1 MHAND
6 SRKPIKKHGS
16 TAVGPRVRRDSGEAF
31 IKEPGSGRIRTRDAL
46 AETLAQDFLGSAIE
60 GEPVSLRDAV
70 VPEEDGGPFVTTDGR
85 HEFAKGT
92 DPSNPKDSEVEPF
105 PSVSGNIE
113 EDFDEE
119 EEEEEQL
126 EADAEPVGH

>member
-6 SRKPIKKHGS
+6 SRKPIKKHS
-16 TAVGPRVRRDSGEAF
+16 TAAIGPRARRDSGEAF

-60 GEPVSLRDAV
+60 GEPVSLRDDV

-85 HEFAKGT
+85 HEFAKGI

-105 PSVSGNIE
+105 PSVVGATE
-113 EDFDEE
+113 GDFEDELD
-119 EEEEEQL
+119 
-126 EADAEPVGH
+126 ADGEPLLD